1 MKRLRL
7 AFLGLF
13 ATMAFC
19 FVSAVPVMAVDLFP
33 ADTTC
38 KETAAKQSAACQ
50 QNGANPF
57 TGPNGTLQ
65 KVTNIISYLTG
76 IAAVI
81 MLVIG
86 GLMYVLSN
94 GDSSKIS
101 AAKTT
106 VIYALVG
113 LVVIVFAR
121 AIILFFIN
129 RV

>member
-7 AFLGLF
+7 AFVALF
-13 ATMAFC
+13 AAALC
-19 FVSAVPVMAVDLFP
+19 FAPAAPVMAVDVFKD
-33 ADTTC
+33 AC
-38 KETAAKQSAACQ
+38 QGAAAKSSPACQ
-50 QNGANPF
+50 TTGANPF

-65 KVTNIISYLTG
+65 KVTNIISYLAG

-81 MLVIG
+81 MLIVG

-101 AAKTT
+101 TAKTT
-106 VIYALVG
+106 VIYAVVG
-113 LVVIVFAR
+113 LVVVVAAR

-129 RV
+129 EV